1 MPKTRRPSKRAKRAP
16 SAGLRRLPLASLRVF
31 VAVAEELSFT
41 RAALA
46 LGVSVGAVSMQIRA
60 LEQYLR
66 APLFRRRGRL
76 VYLTSEAERL
86 LPRVR
91 AALSELEHAI
101 DEARSDRRT
110 GPLTVSLLGSFLQA
124 WLLPRLPDFQRRHP
138 DIDLRVQSSPA
149 IVDFVR
155 SDVQVAIRYGLGH
168 WPPLHADKLFEDWL
182 VPVCAPAQLERC
194 GPIANRDD
202 LERHPLLHSTT
213 EPWRAW
219 LERIVTGEEWA
230 PRGSTFD
237 DSFAVLRAAQEGHGL
252 ALTRWSLAAG
262 EVAAGRLVVASRI
275 IVPAGRAY
283 YFVCPPTY
291 LSIEKIAALRE
302 WLIAQAQHTP
312 RPPGL

>member
-1 MPKTRRPSKRAKRAP
+1 
-16 SAGLRRLPLASLRVF
+16 LRRLPLGSLRVF

-41 RAALA
+41 RAALT

-66 APLFRRRGRL
+66 APLFRRSGRL
-76 VYLTSEAERL
+76 VYLTPDAERL

-91 AALSELEHAI
+91 AALTELERAI
-101 DEARSDRRT
+101 DEARTDRRL
-110 GPLTVSLLGSFLQA
+110 GPLTVSVLGSFLQA

-138 DIDLRVQSSPA
+138 DIDLRVQSSPE

-168 WPPLHADKLFEDWL
+168 WPPLHVEKLLDDWL

-194 GPIANRDD
+194 GPIATRDD
-202 LERHPLLHSTT
+202 LERHHLLHSTT

-219 LERIVTGEEWA
+219 LERVLTGEEWA
-230 PRGSTFD
+230 PRGSSFD
-237 DSFAVLRAAQEGHGL
+237 DSIAVLRAAQEGHGL
-252 ALTRWSLAAG
+252 ALSRWSLAAG
-262 EVAAGRLVVASRI
+262 EVAAGRLAVASRVL
-275 IVPAGRAY
+275 VPAGRAY
-283 YFVCPPTY
+283 YFVCPTSY

-302 WLIAQAQHTP
+302 WLVAQAPLTP